1 MQEKNADE
9 RREEQRRR
17 NKTRAHN
24 TMCGVGCVGSTAR
37 RSGSRDYYCPVLE
50 STCSL
55 SANRRLLL
63 AEHYLPDQ
71 TSIGH
76 G

>member
-1 MQEKNADE
+1 MQEKNTDA
-9 RREEQRRR
+9 RREEQRTR
-17 NKTRAHN
+17 NKTRARN
-24 TMCGVGCVGSTAR
+24 TIKCVGSTAR
-37 RSGSRDYYCPVLE
+37 RSGRRDYYCPILE

-55 SANRRLLL
+55 SAKRRLLL

-71 TSIGH
+71 SSIGY